1 MTLTEYLESLPAD
14 PTDASSPSLIVA
26 EGMLTPAQRKQV
38 VGDTYARRPFAVV
51 AGLPRSRPMR
61 LHNHR
66 ARYSGGVDVFLH
78 HPSDTLGKAPDG
90 EALAHLQA
98 LLARAGDSVTEIRTG
113 YALASRL
120 HVTTEIDPRPA
131 TLDALDGLQ
140 AVTRFTYHLWR

>member
-1 MTLTEYLESLPAD
+1 MTLVEFLESLPAD
-14 PTDASSPSLIVA
+14 PTDDASPALIVA
-26 EGMLTPAQRKQV
+26 EGMLTRQQKQQV
-38 VGDTYARRPFAVV
+38 MGDTYARRPFAVI

-66 ARYSGGVDVFLH
+66 ARFTGGVDVFLH
-78 HPSDTLGKAPDG
+78 HPSDTLGKPPDG
-90 EALAHLQA
+90 EALAALQA
-98 LLARAGDSVTEIRTG
+98 LLARAGDAVTEIRTG

-120 HVTTEIDPRPA
+120 DLVTEIDPHPA

>member
-1 MTLTEYLESLPAD
+1 MTLTEYLEALPAD
-14 PTDASSPSLIVA
+14 PTDDASPSLIVA

-38 VGDTYARRPFAVV
+38 VGEAHNRRPFAVV
-51 AGLPRSRPMR
+51 VGLPRSGATR

-66 ARYSGGVDVFLH
+66 ARFSGGVDVFLH
-78 HPSDTLGKAPDG
+78 HPSDALGKPPDG

-120 HVTTEIDPRPA
+120 DVTTEIDPRPE

>member
-1 MTLTEYLESLPAD
+1 EPARHAEAKVGWSRAHVDDHDRSGDGRRHERRHPRSRPVTLTEYLEALPAD
-14 PTDASSPSLIVA
+14 PTDDSSPSLIVA

-38 VGDTYARRPFAVV
+38 VGDTYARRPFAVI

-78 HPSDTLGKAPDG
+78 HPSDTLGKPPDG

-98 LLARAGDSVTEIRTG
+98 LLARAGDSVTE
-113 YALASRL
+113 
-120 HVTTEIDPRPA
+120 
-131 TLDALDGLQ
+131 
-140 AVTRFTYHLWR
+140 

>member
-1 MTLTEYLESLPAD
+1 MTLVQFLEGLPAD
-14 PTDASSPSLIVA
+14 PTDDASPSLIVA
-26 EGMLTPAQRKQV
+26 EGMLTPAQRKQIV
-38 VGDTYARRPFAVV
+38 SDTYARRPFAVI

-78 HPSDTLGKAPDG
+78 HPSDTLGKPPDG
-90 EALAHLQA
+90 EALAALQA
-98 LLARAGDSVTEIRTG
+98 LLVRAGDAVTEVRAG

-120 HVTTEIDPRPA
+120 EVTTEVDPRPA
-131 TLDALDGLQ
+131 TLDQLDGLQ